1 MNPLGKLRFLFRKG
15 KLDAEMAEEMRLHVE
30 LQTER
35 NIAAGIDADE
45 ARYAAM
51 RQFGNVASLQEQVRE
66 ARGFR
71 WLEQL
76 AQDFR
81 YALRLLAKAPV
92 LSAVIVLSLALG
104 IGANI
109 VVFSSIQAVFLD
121 PLPGV
126 EHGARLMV
134 IDPRDRSGTYHE
146 SSWLDYRDV
155 REQQTSFREI
165 AASRIRPLNLRG
177 PDGRDERIWAELI
190 SDNYFSLLRLRP
202 ALGRFPT
209 AAESTRPG
217 SSPVAVIAYPYW
229 QTHFG
234 GSPAVLGQTL
244 RLNDVVFT
252 IIGVAPEKFQG
263 SIVALGLDVWVPFT
277 MAGRLFP
284 TSKELIARDKRPLVL
299 LADLKPGF
307 TVAQARDEL
316 EAIFRRLAA
325 AYPETNA
332 GLTPD
337 LLPLWRSPIG
347 GQPLM
352 LGALATQQVLVFLVL
367 LVVCANTA
375 NLLLAR
381 ATVRQKEIGIRLA
394 LGAGRLRLV
403 RQLLTESL
411 LLALLGALGGVLFSL
426 WGIDALHHVPL
437 PGYLPIKVVS
447 HLNATGCAYSV
458 LLGLACG
465 LLFGLAPAL
474 QLTRTDVNPALKVGG
489 GGAGAA
495 PRHRLRNLLVAAEV
509 AIALIVL
516 MLAGLFLK
524 SFRNAH
530 TADPGFDPRG
540 VLLGSFDLA
549 AQGYDKKAAR
559 AFVRE
564 LLPRLQAMPGV
575 AAATVSTFV
584 PLDVRGLP
592 KTSFAIAG
600 QAASAGR
607 PEVALS
613 GQVAPGYFATLGIP
627 LVDGADFVDL
637 DNESK
642 PAEVIVNQE
651 FARRYWPGVSPLG
664 RKLVVEDGTYEV
676 VGVARDS
683 QCVSLSAKPAPLFY
697 FSLRDRPS
705 LTHTLQVR
713 SRADPL
719 ALASEVRRVVHELEA
734 GLPLRDVR
742 TLTQAIEESLIV
754 IRVPAL
760 ILAALGPLA
769 LLLAAIGIYSV
780 LSYSVA
786 QRTQEIGVRLTLGA
800 SPRKVV
806 ALIVRQGIAVV
817 ATGLVAGLG
826 IVFVASF
833 YLSRILVKVP
843 PGDPTVFLS
852 IPALLL
858 TIACLACWL
867 PARRA
872 AKVDPIVALR
882 AE

>member
-1 MNPLGKLRFLFRKG
+1 MNDLRFAFR
-15 KLDAEMAEEMRLHVE
+15 
-30 LQTER
+30 
-35 NIAAGIDADE
+35 
-45 ARYAAM
+45 
-51 RQFGNVASLQEQVRE
+51 
-66 ARGFR
+66 
-71 WLEQL
+71 QL
-76 AQDFR
+76 AKSPGFT
-81 YALRLLAKAPV
+81 
-92 LSAVIVLSLALG
+92 AVVVLSLALG
-104 IGANI
+104 IGANT
-109 VVFSSIQAVFLD
+109 VVFSSIQAIFLD

-146 SSWLDYRDV
+146 SSWLDFRDV

-177 PDGRDERIWAELI
+177 PGGLDERIWAELI
-190 SDNYFSLLRLRP
+190 SDNFFSLLRLQP

-209 AAESTRPG
+209 AAESTQPG
-217 SSPVAVIAYPYW
+217 SSPVAVIAYAYW

-234 GSPAVLGQTL
+234 GSPTVLGQTL
-244 RLNDVVFT
+244 RLNEVVFT
-252 IIGVAPEKFQG
+252 IVGVAPEKFQG
-263 SIVALGLDVWVPFT
+263 SVVPLGMDVWVPLT
-277 MAGRLFP
+277 MARQLVP
-284 TSKELIARDKRPLVL
+284 ATKELTARDNRPLVL
-299 LADLKPGF
+299 LADLKPG
-307 TVAQARDEL
+307 VSVPQARGEL

-352 LGALATQQVLVFLVL
+352 LGALATQQILVVLVL

-394 LGAGRLRLV
+394 LGAGRFRLI

-411 LLALLGALGGVLFSL
+411 LLSLLGALGGVLGSL

-447 HLNATGCAYSV
+447 HLDATGFAYSV

-474 QLTRTDVNPALKVGG
+474 QLTRVDVNPALKVGG
-489 GGAGAA
+489 GGTGAA
-495 PRHRLRNLLVAAEV
+495 PRHRLRDLLVGAEV

-516 MLAGLFLK
+516 VLAGLFLK

-540 VLLGSFDLA
+540 MLLGSFDLA

-575 AAATVSTFV
+575 AAATVAAFV
-584 PLDVRGLP
+584 PFDLRGPP
-592 KTSFAIAG
+592 KTPFAIEG
-600 QAASAGR
+600 QPPAAGR

-613 GQVAPGYFATLGIP
+613 GQVAPGYFRTLGIP

-637 DNESK
+637 DNASR
-642 PAEVIVNQE
+642 PAQVIVNQE
-651 FARRYWPGVSPLG
+651 FARRYWPGISPLG
-664 RKLVVEDGTYEV
+664 RKLVVEDSTYEV

-683 QCVSLSAKPAPLFY
+683 QCVSLSAKPAPMLY

-705 LTHTLQVR
+705 LTLTLQVR
-713 SRADPL
+713 TRGDPL
-719 ALASEVRRVVHELEA
+719 ALALEVRRVVHELEA
-734 GLPLRDVR
+734 NLPLRDMR
-742 TLTQAIEESLIV
+742 TLTQAIDESLIT
-754 IRVPAL
+754 IRIPAL
-760 ILAALGPLA
+760 ILATLGPLA

-786 QRTQEIGVRLTLGA
+786 QRTHEIGVRLALGA
-800 SPRKVV
+800 SPRNVV
-806 ALIVRQGIAVV
+806 ALIVRQGFAVV
-817 ATGLVAGLG
+817 AAGLAVGLG
-826 IVFVASF
+826 IVGAASY
-833 YLSRILVKVP
+833 YLSPILVRVP
-843 PGDPTVFLS
+843 PGDPTVFLTV
-852 IPALLL
+852 PALLL
-858 TIACLACWL
+858 GIAWLACWQ

-872 AKVDPIVALR
+872 ARVNPIEALR

>member
-1 MNPLGKLRFLFRKG
+1 MLADLKFAFR
-15 KLDAEMAEEMRLHVE
+15 
-30 LQTER
+30 
-35 NIAAGIDADE
+35 
-45 ARYAAM
+45 
-51 RQFGNVASLQEQVRE
+51 
-66 ARGFR
+66 
-71 WLEQL
+71 QL
-76 AQDFR
+76 AKSPGFT
-81 YALRLLAKAPV
+81 
-92 LSAVIVLSLALG
+92 AVVVLSLALG
-104 IGANI
+104 IGANT
-109 VVFSSIQAVFLD
+109 VVFSSIQAIFLD

-155 REQQTSFREI
+155 REQQRSFREI

-177 PDGRDERIWAELI
+177 PDGQDERIWAELI
-190 SDNYFSLLRLRP
+190 SDNFFPLLRLQP
-202 ALGRFPT
+202 ALGRFLT
-209 AAESTRPG
+209 AAESTHPG
-217 SSPVAVIAYPYW
+217 SSPVAVIAYAYW

-234 GSPAVLGQTL
+234 GSPTVLGQTL

-263 SIVALGLDVWVPFT
+263 SIVALGLDVWVPLT
-277 MAGRLFP
+277 MAGQLIP
-284 TSKELIARDKRPLVL
+284 SSKELIARDNRPFVL
-299 LADLKPGF
+299 LADLKPGV
-307 TVAQARDEL
+307 TVPQARGEL
-316 EAIFRRLAA
+316 EAIFRRLAT

-332 GLTPD
+332 DLTPD

-352 LGALATQQVLVFLVL
+352 IGALATQQILVFLVL

-394 LGAGRLRLV
+394 LGAGRFRII

-426 WGIDALHHVPL
+426 WGIDALHHAPL

-447 HLNATGCAYSV
+447 HLDAVGCAYSV

-474 QLTRTDVNPALKVGG
+474 QLTRSDVNPALKVGG

-495 PRHRLRNLLVAAEV
+495 PRHRLRDLLVAAEV

-516 MLAGLFLK
+516 VLAGLFLK

-540 VLLGSFDLA
+540 VLLSSFDLA
-549 AQGYDKKAAR
+549 AKGYDKKAAR

-564 LLPRLQAMPGV
+564 LLPRLQATPGV
-575 AAATVSTFV
+575 AAATVATFV
-584 PLDVRGLP
+584 PFDVRGLP
-592 KTSFAIAG
+592 KTPFAIEG

-613 GQVAPGYFATLGIP
+613 GQVAPGYFQTLGIP

-637 DNESK
+637 DNASR

-664 RKLVVEDGTYEV
+664 RKLVVADSTYEV

-683 QCVSLSAKPAPLFY
+683 QCVSLSAKPAPLLY
-697 FSLRDRPS
+697 FSLRDRFS
-705 LTHTLQVR
+705 FNLTLQVR
-713 SRADPL
+713 MRGDPL
-719 ALASEVRRVVHELEA
+719 AFAPEIRRVVHGLEA
-734 GLPLRDVR
+734 NLPLRDVR
-742 TLTQAIEESLIV
+742 TLTQSIEESLVV
-754 IRVPAL
+754 IRIPAL

-786 QRTQEIGVRLTLGA
+786 QRTHEIGVRLALGA
-800 SPRKVV
+800 SPRNVV
-806 ALIVRQGIAVV
+806 ALIVRQGFAVV
-817 ATGLVAGLG
+817 ATGLVVGLG
-826 IVFVASF
+826 TVYVASF

-843 PGDPTVFLS
+843 PGDPTVFLTV
-852 IPALLL
+852 PALLL
-858 TIACLACWL
+858 AIAWLACWL

-872 AKVDPIVALR
+872 TKVDPIIALR